1 MARIYGEPEQTPLEE
16 STRAER
22 QIQETSVNINMKYE
36 RDLSLQTAGGE
47 SSTLVRSSL
56 HITPIS
62 IEKHHVM
69 CKNKH

>member
-22 QIQETSVNINMKYE
+22 QIQETSVNINMKYQ

-47 SSTLVRSSL
+47 SSTLGRSSL

-62 IEKHHVM
+62 IEKHHVT
-69 CKNKH
+69 CKNKP